1 MKNHRCRLTRLMAG
15 MTAMLMLLAVLP
27 AYAQPAPG
35 QEDYQDGIY
44 QDLAPGYGDDVI
56 ITLIVRAGR
65 IVSLDA
71 KNRNGGESE
80 YFWKARDGMAEAV
93 VRAQA
98 IEGVETVAGATGTS
112 SSILAALE
120 KMREQLLYSGQPGE
134 ATAGEP

>member
-1 MKNHRCRLTRLMAG
+1 MKKHARRMVR
-15 MTAMLMLLAVLP
+15 LLAGVTALLLLPAALP
-27 AYAQPAPG
+27 AYAQPVPG
-35 QEDYQDGIY
+35 QGDYQDGIY

>member
-1 MKNHRCRLTRLMAG
+1 MKNHRCCMTRLMAG
-15 MTAMLMLLAVLP
+15 MTAMLMLLAALP
-27 AYAQPAPG
+27 AYAQPAPD

-120 KMREQLLYSGQPGE
+120 KMREQLLYSSQLREG
-134 ATAGEP
+134 TVGEP